1 MPPFVRKTD
10 ADRLRC
16 MPVAGDTLMNYYKEL
31 FVATTTH
38 ILLFSLMLFCCC
50 CLLPENPVGFTGKEV
65 RVSTRAQ

>member
-31 FVATTTH
+31 FVATTLTYTT
-38 ILLFSLMLFCCC
+38 IFVDVVLL
-50 CLLPENPVGFTGKEV
+50 LLSVAGKSG
-65 RVSTRAQ
+65 RFYWQRSPGIF